1 LKFLSLKLKQKELM
15 LPDQIFNCTI
25 DTSSHLMLVFRI
37 LKKYTCHSGT
47 TYRYLTQTKLSF
59 FFPKKN
65 REQEGKT
72 GPVVGEYQWEGGDY
86 KERVQKSGYGKN
98 IMYLCM
104 KMEK

>member
-59 FFPKKN
+59 FSPKKIEN
-65 REQEGKT
+65 RKAKQVLWWGNTSGREEIIR
-72 GPVVGEYQWEGGDY
+72 
-86 KERVQKSGYGKN
+86 KECRRVDMVK
-98 IMYLCM
+98 ILCTYV
-104 KMEK
+104 